1 MVNVPLSHLEARKSE
16 QGEFAG
22 RGLFAAKDIAEGSTF
37 DMKLGVSSFEVN
49 PPTWFVINN
58 FIEWAD
64 EKDTHAFASEKI
76 ASLEAFIEGYGY
88 RATILVS
95 WYQEIH
101 LSSFVYLV
109 IIMLTSHLPIFVCTQ
124 GMTHFTIDAGITTFC
139 ESM

>member
-1 MVNVPLSHLEARKSE
+1 MSPEMVNVPLSHLEARKSE

-22 RGLFAAKDIAEGSTF
+22 RGLFAAQDIAEGSTF

-58 FIEWAD
+58 FIEWVD
-64 EKDTHAFASEKI
+64 DKDTHAFASEKF

-95 WYQEIH
+95 WYRECCVT
-101 LSSFVYLV
+101 FV
-109 IIMLTSHLPIFVCTQ
+109 MLTSHLPIFVCTQ

-139 ESM
+139 EYV